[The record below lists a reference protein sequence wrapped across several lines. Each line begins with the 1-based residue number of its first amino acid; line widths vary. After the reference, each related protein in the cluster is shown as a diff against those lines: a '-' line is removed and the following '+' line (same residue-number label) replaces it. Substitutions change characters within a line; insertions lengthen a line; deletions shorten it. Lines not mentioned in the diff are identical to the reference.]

1 MPESPAG
8 MSLEI
13 DLLTAQRRPRP
24 RYYYRSRVK
33 NWCRAFAFVPVVWKL
48 SNNSVTCSVKS
59 RQRMG
64 ISKS

>member
-1 MPESPAG
+1 ML
-8 MSLEI
+8 LEVYLQHN
-13 DLLTAQRRPRP
+13 DDRAPVG
-24 RYYYRSRVK
+24 YYRSRVK

-48 SNNSVTCSVKS
+48 SKSSVTCSVKS